1 VSVAVLSGWL
11 AAAALSI
18 AWFCSLRRFRL
29 ALNKC
34 IHEMRRPLQQAFL
47 LSPGRGNSEHAL
59 AGAMER
65 TLAALDD
72 LDARANNRSLPLERR
87 PVDVRRVVEG
97 CLDLRQGV
105 SMSERPYLR
114 WNAHRS
120 KVLGDPDRLRRVF
133 DNLIENAAKH
143 GSPPIWISADGDA
156 RSLRVAVGNAPG
168 ISDHSGAP
176 ASESI
181 PGRANGH
188 GLDIVRDL
196 VGEHGGR
203 LKCRQHPAGY
213 EAVVELP
220 VSRV

>member
-1 VSVAVLSGWL
+1 MSVAVLSGWL

-18 AWFCSLRRFRL
+18 AWFCSLRRLRL

-47 LSPGRGNSEHAL
+47 LSSDRSNSDDAL

-97 CLDLRQGV
+97 CLELRQGV
-105 SMSERPYLR
+105 SMSERPHLR

-120 KVLGDPDRLRRVF
+120 KVLGDPDDLRRVF

-143 GSPPIWISADGDA
+143 GSPPIWISADGDSQ
-156 RSLRVAVGNAPG
+156 SLRVAVGNATG
-168 ISDHSGAP
+168 VSDRFGNSG
-176 ASESI
+176 SESN
-181 PGRANGH
+181 PRRANGH

-203 LKCRQHPAGY
+203 LRCRQRPAGY

-220 VSRV
+220 VSRA